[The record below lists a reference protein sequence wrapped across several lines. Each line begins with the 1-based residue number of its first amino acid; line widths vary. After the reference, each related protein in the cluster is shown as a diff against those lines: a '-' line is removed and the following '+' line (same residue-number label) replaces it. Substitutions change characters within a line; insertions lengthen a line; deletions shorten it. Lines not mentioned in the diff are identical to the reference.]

1 MDFYDLDD
9 SFLDDEEI
17 DSGLQA
23 LAICEAKYEDFMI
36 FKGVVLSFRVP
47 NN

>member
-9 SFLDDEEI
+9 SFLDDEEV

-23 LAICEAKYEDFMI
+23 LAICEAKLEDFMV
-36 FKGVVLSFRVP
+36 FKRVICSFFYFF
-47 NN
+47 